1 MTQES
6 KFKENLSSIQDT
18 FVRLTRES
26 DDKVMDI
33 NSQFRQESQ
42 KVLEASKSNVQ
53 NFVAIN
59 EEVSRC
65 HLGYVIFSMFTFI
78 PPDHLIGV
86 LSRNV
91 YSPFYKQLESVIK
104 RQNVISDRMNSMAK
118 YDAELST
125 KIEDT
130 KQYFAK
136 ELEEF
141 RNVVLR

>member
-65 HLGYVIFSMFTFI
+65 HLGYVIFS
-78 PPDHLIGV
+78 
-86 LSRNV
+86 
-91 YSPFYKQLESVIK
+91 
-104 RQNVISDRMNSMAK
+104 
-118 YDAELST
+118 
-125 KIEDT
+125 
-130 KQYFAK
+130 
-136 ELEEF
+136 
-141 RNVVLR
+141 